1 VSQKDLFEAVEV
13 VLVGKEKKDRI
24 MSREER
30 RIVSYHEV
38 GHALVSALQ
47 KHSEPVQKITI
58 VPRTMGALGYV
69 MNVPEEE
76 KYLNTKKELEARL
89 VELMAGRA
97 AEEIVFETVTTG
109 AANDIQQ
116 ATNLA
121 RAMVT
126 QYGMSDKFGLMGLAS
141 QENQYLTGR
150 AVLNCGD
157 ATAAEIDQEIMKI
170 LKDSY
175 DEAKRLLSDNKDA
188 MDQIAAFLIDKETIT
203 GKEFMKIFRKVKGIP
218 EPEETKEDEDKVRAL
233 QEPRVNPKVQVGQG
247 EQVNPGSQTGP
258 EDSDGT
264 NDSENK
270 PEDTVW
276 SHPGND
282 KSVGLSDKS
291 NRRRSCGEAVTAPVL
306 QDGWDDLNITGCS

>member
-1 VSQKDLFEAVEV
+1 
-13 VLVGKEKKDRI
+13 
-24 MSREER
+24 
-30 RIVSYHEV
+30 
-38 GHALVSALQ
+38 
-47 KHSEPVQKITI
+47 
-58 VPRTMGALGYV
+58 
-69 MNVPEEE
+69 
-76 KYLNTKKELEARL
+76 
-89 VELMAGRA
+89 
-97 AEEIVFETVTTG
+97 
-109 AANDIQQ
+109 
-116 ATNLA
+116 
-121 RAMVT
+121 
-126 QYGMSDKFGLMGLAS
+126 
-141 QENQYLTGR
+141 
-150 AVLNCGD
+150 
-157 ATAAEIDQEIMKI
+157 MKI

-233 QEPRVNPKVQVGQG
+233 QEPRANPKVQVGQG

-282 KSVGLSDKS
+282 RNL
-291 NRRRSCGEAVTAPVL
+291 
-306 QDGWDDLNITGCS
+306 